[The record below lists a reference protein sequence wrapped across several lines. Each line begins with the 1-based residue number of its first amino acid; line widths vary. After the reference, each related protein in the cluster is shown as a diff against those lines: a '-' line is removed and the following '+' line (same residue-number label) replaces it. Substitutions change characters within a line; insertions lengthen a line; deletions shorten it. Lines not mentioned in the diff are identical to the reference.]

1 MFMRYFVCFLAVF
14 CLLFSLSAQKDKDS
28 ELENKLKSLAEK
40 ATAVA
45 QAKLA
50 SNPKDSKGLLLV
62 KFAKFFYPEYR
73 PLLLIRGQLKY
84 KAKIEKPKNEVTEL
98 EFLSALIKAVDS
110 VSSRNSEKNRNMLA
124 MLYSIIRLI
133 QPGNEDALVALTELE
148 DAGVEVNI
156 NKLLAKNTLDFENFQ
171 NVEYDKKDQRYI
183 VSNVKKTIFVPA
195 ETPWTDTWVKVKAG
209 KIIRV
214 KASRLWS
221 MGEGPFPFVSG
232 NGYSSMALDKMIRQ
246 SRTSTRATNTYFI
259 RKRVVRKAQKKLT
272 KGQKSAN
279 LGCLLAQ
286 IGKKTYV
293 VGEEATF
300 KAETSGVLYF
310 GPFEWDDY
318 SDNTGKL
325 MVTFEVSDQ

>member
-1 MFMRYFVCFLAVF
+1 
-14 CLLFSLSAQKDKDS
+14 
-28 ELENKLKSLAEK
+28 LETKLKSLAEK
-40 ATAVA
+40 ATTVA
-45 QAKLA
+45 QAKLS
-50 SNPKDSKGLLLV
+50 SNPKDHKGLLLV

-110 VSSRNSEKNRNMLA
+110 VNSRNSEKNRKMLA
-124 MLYSIIRLI
+124 ILYSIIRVV

-156 NKLLAKNTLDFENFQ
+156 DKLLAKNTLDFENFQ
-171 NVEYDKKDQRYI
+171 NVEYDAKDQRYI
-183 VSNVKKTIFVPA
+183 ISDVKKTIFVSA
-195 ETPWTDTWVKVKAG
+195 DVPWTDTWVKVKAG
-209 KIIRV
+209 KIVRV
-214 KASRLWS
+214 RATRLWS
-221 MGEGPFPFVSG
+221 MGEGPFPFVSAD
-232 NGYSSMALDKMIRQ
+232 GYSSMSLDKIMKQ
-246 SRTSTRATNTYFI
+246 SRTSTKITSTYFA
-259 RKRVVRKAQKKLT
+259 RKRVMRKAQKKI
-272 KGQKSAN
+272 KGDKSAN

-300 KAETSGVLYF
+300 KTETSGVLYF

-318 SDNTGKL
+318 SDNSGRL
-325 MVTFEVSDQ
+325 MVTFEVTDQ